1 MTPDKNKMYN
11 EIISFL
17 KNHNANKIAVFDSYI
32 YNEET
37 PESDTSIKHL
47 IKYFFVQ

>member
-1 MTPDKNKMYN
+1 MTQDKNKIYDEM
-11 EIISFL
+11 ISFL
-17 KNHNANKIAVFDSYI
+17 RNHNANKIAVFDSYI